1 MINLEKEHKRNRT
14 IIYAFMIFCS
24 VVVIGVCGAFY
35 KLYTKSLD
43 SIYVLV
49 DGNALQVAMRRN
61 TTDNRPVEIKSHVR
75 TLMNYLFTFNPDS
88 KDIENNIKKAYE
100 LSDNSVKEFVDNL
113 TEQKYY
119 NRVISSNISQKLKLD
134 TNSIQLDLSN
144 YPYKVFVSGEIEMIR
159 PTNITIREIK
169 VSMNL
174 RNLPN
179 RSDNNPHALLVE
191 NFTVVSNKT
200 VKSLNRSSGI
210 ETEVVEPAN

>member
-1 MINLEKEHKRNRT
+1 M
-14 IIYAFMIFCS
+14 AFCS
-24 VVVIGVCGAFY
+24 VFVISVSIAFY
-35 KLYTKSLD
+35 SLYKKSQD

-49 DGNALQVAMRRN
+49 DGNALQLAMRRN
-61 TTDNRPVEIKSHVR
+61 TTDNRPVEIRSHIT

-119 NRVISSNISQKLKLD
+119 NRIISSNISQKLKLD

-144 YPYKVFVSGEIEMIR
+144 YPYKVYINAKLEMIR
-159 PTNITIREIK
+159 PSNITIRELK
-169 VSMNL
+169 ASMNV

-191 NFTVVSNKT
+191 NFTVLSNETIKT
-200 VKSLNRSSGI
+200 LNRNSGL
-210 ETEVVEPAN
+210 

>member
-1 MINLEKEHKRNRT
+1 MINLEKEHKKNRT
-14 IIYAFMIFCS
+14 IILCFMIFCS
-24 VVVIGVCGAFY
+24 LAVVSISAVFY
-35 KLYTKSLD
+35 NIYTKSLD

-61 TTDNRPVEIKSHVR
+61 TADNRPVEIKSHVK
-75 TLMNYLFTFNPDS
+75 TVMNYLFTFNPDS

-144 YPYKVFVSGEIEMIR
+144 YPYKAFVSGEIEMIR

-169 VSMNL
+169 VSMDV

-191 NFTVVSNKT
+191 NFTVISNKT
-200 VKSLNRSSGI
+200 IRTLNRASGI
-210 ETEVVEPAN
+210 EQDVSESFN